1 MAATIYYD
9 KNDYYSATL
18 AAGTVDGSNSFST
31 GSTIS
36 NPEYIA
42 DQDITKASTYF
53 NNTDAIQVTFS
64 TGVVNDYIALYFTS
78 VETDTIALLY
88 DNSSTGVATVISTIT
103 ADFSVGWNITEFSL
117 GGAFQYWIVKAA
129 GNVDNL
135 TEALIGAKLTLPLE
149 PSATII
155 TAHKFGTEEVKAHGA
170 NRYYISKHD
179 NYKVITVSLDHMTA
193 ANKTSILAFS
203 NTVTDRQ
210 AFIYSEDSTTGPFH
224 YVRLVRPLTFRMVA
238 PDIWS
243 CQMVMRTLTS

>member
-9 KNDYYSATL
+9 KNDYYSATI
-18 AAGTVDGSNSFST
+18 AEGTVDGSNSFSAGT
-31 GSTIS
+31 SMS
-36 NPEYIA
+36 NPDRIS
-42 DQDITKASTYF
+42 DQDIIKAVGYVGD
-53 NNTDAIQVTFS
+53 TDAIQVTFP
-64 TGVVNDYIALYFTS
+64 TAVVNDFIAIYFNA
-78 VETDTIALLY
+78 EEADTIVLLY
-88 DNSSTGVATVISTIT
+88 DDSSSGVATVISTIT
-103 ADFSVGWNITEFSL
+103 ADFSIGWNITEFSL
-117 GGAFQYWIVKAA
+117 GSAYQYWIVKAA
-129 GNVDNL
+129 GAIVGL

-149 PSATII
+149 PTANIT
-155 TAHKFGTEEVKAHGA
+155 TAHKFGTEEIKAHGA

-224 YVRLVRPLTFRMVA
+224 YVRLVSPLTFRMVA